1 MKRVSLVDSIVE
13 EIKNKII
20 NGEFKD
26 GDMLESQD
34 MMAKSMNISRPSLRE
49 ALRRLQL
56 MGLIDFQHGR
66 GTFVKTLQPKDY
78 MSPISAFLPIDR
90 KSAYELLEARLFL
103 ESAAAA
109 LAAQKATD
117 TDIRALADA
126 LDKMQMAADDLNVE
140 EFAKL
145 DVKFHLL
152 IAKGCRNR
160 IMYQVVDILRGLL
173 RKLVMR
179 VFDKNRDQ
187 LKITFAQTM
196 DYHRQIFEAVKSR
209 EATEARRIME
219 AHIKDVQKKLEKSG
233 DFLLTDSDNDIV
245 PDVSENEK

>member
-1 MKRVSLVDSIVE
+1 MI
-13 EIKNKII
+13 
-20 NGEFKD
+20 
-26 GDMLESQD
+26 
-34 MMAKSMNISRPSLRE
+34 
-49 ALRRLQL
+49 
-56 MGLIDFQHGR
+56 
-66 GTFVKTLQPKDY
+66 
-78 MSPISAFLPIDR
+78 
-90 KSAYELLEARLFL
+90 
-103 ESAAAA
+103 
-109 LAAQKATD
+109 
-117 TDIRALADA
+117 
-126 LDKMQMAADDLNVE
+126 DDLTIRKDDRLIGPLGNRGIVGHNQDRLALFRQAFEQVENVE
-140 EFAKL
+140 EFVKL